1 MKEYVIMWPITKGK
15 VPQFIFSELGNVKS
29 LDGKSKVRLL
39 ELDKMSKKSFKS
51 INDLSINS
59 SGILFSD
66 KAMDILKN
74 YNVKG
79 EFDAVGIRSKSFIS
93 AMKKLKEYEKKI
105 DFNNPKQVDEWEDYL
120 IQHEEDIEEE
130 KNLNPFNFEIDAT
143 HFRASNEYN
152 DLDDEGVGLVD
163 LENSYYEDESWIE
176 IEKLVLHKDKVEEL
190 KKEKIDLLMGDR
202 SHFSGCYMISR
213 RLLEAFEDAN
223 LTGYKWCEIEDWHAD
238 IKYED

>member
-1 MKEYVIMWPITKGK
+1 MKEYVIMWPIAMGK

-29 LDGKSKVRLL
+29 LDGKSEVRLL
-39 ELDKMSKKSFKS
+39 ELDKMSKKRFNS
-51 INDLSINS
+51 INDLSVNS

-93 AMKKLKEYEKKI
+93 AMKKLKKFEEKI
-105 DFNNPKQVDEWEDYL
+105 DFNDPKQVNEWEDYL

-130 KNLNPFNFEIDAT
+130 KNLKPFNFEIDAT
-143 HFRASNEYN
+143 YFRAINKYR
-152 DLDDEGVGLVD
+152 DLHNKGVGLVD

-202 SHFSGCYMISR
+202 THFAGCYMISR
-213 RLLEAFEDAN
+213 RLLKAFEV
-223 LTGYKWCEIEDWHAD
+223 D
-238 IKYED
+238 INGVK